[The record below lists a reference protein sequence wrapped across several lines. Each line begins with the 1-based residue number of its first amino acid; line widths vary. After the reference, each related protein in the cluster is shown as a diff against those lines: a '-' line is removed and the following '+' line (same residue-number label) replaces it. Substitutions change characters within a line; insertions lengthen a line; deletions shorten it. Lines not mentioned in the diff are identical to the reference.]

1 MEKINAM
8 KETYRLKISIAFCI
22 YLIAYFYYFSWWLEG
37 ERLSSILLL
46 ILLAGSSLFCIVRGF
61 LGYYIYLQCKFPKS
75 SDVPEGLSIDVLVPA
90 YNEPESLVRRTLT
103 AAKRMHCLHRTILL
117 DDSGRTELEELAREL
132 DVVYFRRET
141 NWQNKA
147 GNINYA
153 LQHTT
158 SEIIVIFDVDH
169 MPCVDFLIRSL
180 GPFKDPNIGF
190 VQVRLDHSNSSESF
204 VAGAAA
210 ERNDGFFGAP
220 LHGMHGCGC
229 PQKFGSNC
237 LIRRKALES
246 IGGYKPGL
254 AEDLHTSLRLHV
266 AGWRSYYVSETLAFG
281 LEPTELS
288 GFFIQQYKWC
298 YGVTELLIHI
308 YPKYISKL
316 NFNTNI
322 CYMWRLTCFIAGP
335 AVALCIISTAIV
347 LCIGS
352 QFTIDSYASYLVH
365 LAPMVII
372 MSMINNIAS
381 KQYNLKLLN
390 NKSRIPMGGML
401 LAFASWPVYTHS
413 CISATLGLKANFM
426 PTPKGRE
433 STKLKQV
440 FPQMLAVSVLM
451 LGIVYSLS
459 WSNNITTF
467 AICIFALMLITMHSA
482 VFFALLEERAQ
493 YRLNSIQ

>member
-1 MEKINAM
+1 M
-8 KETYRLKISIAFCI
+8 KDIYRLQISIAFGI
-22 YLIAYFYYFSWWLEG
+22 YLVAYLYYISWWLEG
-37 ERLSSILLL
+37 ERLSNILLL
-46 ILLAGSSLFCIVRGF
+46 ILLAGSSFFCIIRGL
-61 LGYYIYLQCKFPKS
+61 LGFYVYLHCKFPKS
-75 SDVPEGLSIDVLVPA
+75 SAVPEGLSIDVLVPA

-103 AAKRMHCLHRTILL
+103 AAKRMHCLHRTVLL
-117 DDSGRTELEELAREL
+117 DDSGRRELEELAREL
-132 DVVYFRRET
+132 DVVYLKRGT

-147 GNINYA
+147 GNINHA

-158 SEIIVIFDVDH
+158 GEIIVIFDVDH
-169 MPCVDFLIRSL
+169 MPSVDFLIRSL
-180 GPFKDPNIGF
+180 GPFNDPNIGF

-308 YPKYISKL
+308 YPKYIGKL

-335 AVALCIISTAIV
+335 AVSLCIISTTIV

-352 QFTIDSYASYLVH
+352 QLAIDSYASYLVH

-381 KQYNLKLLN
+381 KQYNLKLLH
-390 NKSRIPMGGML
+390 NKLRIPMGGML
-401 LAFASWPVYTHS
+401 LAFGSWPIYTHS
-413 CISATLGLKANFM
+413 CISAALGLKANYM

-440 FPQMLAVSVLM
+440 FPQMLTVIVLM
-451 LGIVYSLS
+451 MGIIYSLS
-459 WSNNITTF
+459 WSNNITTY
-467 AICIFALMLITMHSA
+467 AICIFAFMLIIMHSA
-482 VFFALLEERAQ
+482 VFFALIEERSQ